1 MAISKDNSFVIRN
14 YLEQSAQRDGT
25 LDQVPF
31 ALAAMRGNPKSLR
44 IFLEAVLAKIN
55 WTVTTVANS
64 DSYVI
69 NGDDVVILSGHS
81 ATLTLP
87 SIDSGR
93 IIVIKD
99 KSGAAATSGQA
110 ITVNRNS
117 TDTIDGANTSLSL
130 GANYGAIILVG
141 DAATS
146 PKVWY
151 SIALV

>member
-64 DSYVI
+64 DSYAI

-81 ATLTLP
+81 AALTLP

-99 KSGAAATSGQA
+99 KSGEAATSGQA
-110 ITVNRNS
+110 ITVTRNGS
-117 TDTIDGANTSLSL
+117 DTIDGANTSLSL

>member
-1 MAISKDNSFVIRN
+1 M
-14 YLEQSAQRDGT
+14 
-25 LDQVPF
+25 
-31 ALAAMRGNPKSLR
+31 
-44 IFLEAVLAKIN
+44 AKIN

-64 DSYVI
+64 DSYAI

-99 KSGAAATSGQA
+99 KSGEAATSGQA